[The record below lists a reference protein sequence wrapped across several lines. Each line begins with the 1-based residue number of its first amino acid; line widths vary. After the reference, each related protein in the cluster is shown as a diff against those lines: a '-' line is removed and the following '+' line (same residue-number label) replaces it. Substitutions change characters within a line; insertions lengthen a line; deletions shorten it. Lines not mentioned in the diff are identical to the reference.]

1 VEIEKGVQLAPHK
14 SSKGCGENQKVALQ
28 MESGDSIF
36 FESFSKCQSFYLTM
50 QGLGINATTRKQ
62 MNGYRIWRL

>member
-1 VEIEKGVQLAPHK
+1 MEIEKGVQLAPHK

-62 MNGYRIWRL
+62 MNGYRIWTL

>member
-1 VEIEKGVQLAPHK
+1 MEIERGVELVSHK
-14 SSKGCGENQKVALQ
+14 SSKGCGENQKVALK

-36 FESFSKCQSFYLTM
+36 FKSFSKCQSFYLTM
-50 QGLGINATTRKQ
+50 QGLEIKATTRKQ